1 SARGR
6 LRNGV
11 LPIRGVRRRDRARG
25 DMTDLRIQHC
35 EACGTDAFPDRLWCP
50 GCGVATLQHVPAG
63 PGRVEQETTLRR
75 SAEPIR
81 LGTVRLDSGPL
92 VIARLA
98 TGAKA
103 GSRVRLERTSEG
115 TIWARD

>member
-1 SARGR
+1 MIELEVQR
-6 LRNGV
+6 
-11 LPIRGVRRRDRARG
+11 
-25 DMTDLRIQHC
+25 C
-35 EACGTDAFPDRLWCP
+35 ERCGTNAFPDRLWCP
-50 GCGVATLQHVPAG
+50 GCGAGTLQHVPAG
-63 PGRVEQETTLRR
+63 PGRVEEETTLRR
-75 SAEPIR
+75 SAEQIR

-103 GSRVRLERTSEG
+103 GTPVRLERTTEG